1 MAESEIKKVAK
12 ARSRAAIDKRARA
25 RTDPKSETGKKKSPA
40 AEPATPSS
48 NQAKGENPSKSSTDK
63 SAGTLKQSQVQKAQ
77 STRNQSA
84 INQVAAARLGVFKDF
99 SPDVTTDQTLREMT
113 ILPDPDVVLSKLG
126 KSRADLEVIEYD
138 ADVYQALDTR
148 RDVLISSPLRLEPAN
163 SEEAAF
169 IAEYLFPYTTSI
181 IESAFPA
188 RLYGM
193 SVTQCRYEIT
203 PDGYLVLAGARQEPL
218 KFFNINANFDLTYN
232 DPITGTTQKVD
243 TDYRCIWTRCAPT
256 VENPYGRAMLSVL
269 YWPWFFK
276 NNMWRFLGQYLERC
290 AVPLLVG
297 KGSDPQQVLKQ
308 LMNLVQDA
316 VCALSRDDEVD
327 MIEAA
332 RISAS
337 DIFMDPMHEIT
348 RIFQTVILGQTLT
361 SGTDG
366 GTGNR
371 ALGEV
376 HEKVRQDKATSD
388 KRLVLPAL
396 QRPVDIMMAVNF
408 PNSPVQ
414 VKVLFEEN
422 VGLAMDRM
430 TRDKGLVDSGI
441 VLGFDRSYIASSY
454 GIGIN
459 SFVSGLELLDMN
471 EDGVLE
477 PGGEVAK
484 IDETESGEDTGDD
497 DTNTAA
503 GATTG
508 TEHETGN

>member
-1 MAESEIKKVAK
+1 MLVNTLKTLPTCHFTGDMKKTQPDWVLK
-12 ARSRAAIDKRARA
+12 GLRAGQVGVIAA
-25 RTDPKSETGKKKSPA
+25 PGGTGKSYLLMEIA
-40 AEPATPSS
+40 LSVALGQQFITGIQVS
-48 NQAKGENPSKSSTDK
+48 
-63 SAGTLKQSQVQKAQ
+63 SAGPV
-77 STRNQSA
+77 R
-84 INQVAAARLGVFKDF
+84 
-99 SPDVTTDQTLREMT
+99 
-113 ILPDPDVVLSKLG
+113 VL
-126 KSRADLEVIEYD
+126 
-138 ADVYQALDTR
+138 
-148 RDVLISSPLRLEPAN
+148 
-163 SEEAAF
+163 
-169 IAEYLFPYTTSI
+169 
-181 IESAFPA
+181 
-188 RLYGM
+188 
-193 SVTQCRYEIT
+193 
-203 PDGYLVLAGARQEPL
+203 
-218 KFFNINANFDLTYN
+218 NF
-232 DPITGTTQKVD
+232 
-243 TDYRCIWTRCAPT
+243 
-256 VENPYGRAMLSVL
+256 E
-269 YWPWFFK
+269 
-276 NNMWRFLGQYLERC
+276 
-290 AVPLLVG
+290 
-297 KGSDPQQVLKQ
+297 
-308 LMNLVQDA
+308 
-316 VCALSRDDEVD
+316 DDEVD

-484 IDETESGEDTGDD
+484 IDKTESGEDTGDD